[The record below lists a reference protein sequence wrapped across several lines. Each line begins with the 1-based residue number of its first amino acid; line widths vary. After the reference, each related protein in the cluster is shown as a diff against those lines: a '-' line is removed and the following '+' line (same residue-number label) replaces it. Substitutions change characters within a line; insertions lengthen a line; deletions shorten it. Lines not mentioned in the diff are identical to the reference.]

1 MEEGSMLL
9 NPNLIEKNDR
19 LIVAVSGGVDSDG
32 YARLLNNLK
41 DKLNLFL
48 VVVHIN
54 HHKREAANMEM
65 GLSKTPP
72 KSLAFNF

>member
-1 MEEGSMLL
+1 MLWKEGSMLL

-19 LIVAVSGGVDSDG
+19 LIVAVSGGVDSMVMLDC
-32 YARLLNNLK
+32 LNNLK

-54 HHKREAANMEM
+54 HHKREA
-65 GLSKTPP
+65 
-72 KSLAFNF
+72 